1 MWNIIKTLFSN
12 KIYVNKG
19 TILKAKNDYYVN
31 SDDICVVIRLKGIP
45 YNYYVKILDSQWEY
59 NIGRYYYVNKF
70 SKKDWSVVKW

>member
-1 MWNIIKTLFSN
+1 MWNRIKTLFSN

-31 SDDICVVIRLKGIP
+31 SDDICMVIKLEDISCDYR
-45 YNYYVKILDSQWEY
+45 VKILDGQWEY